1 MERLTHGPRLHA
13 APIVGSFEDAG
24 GRADVALLW
33 QRASWQLAPSFVSFC
48 NFRRTREGGS
58 HERGILP
65 GVLEALRAFDARG
78 RLARAEAS
86 ALRLVAEGLCAAV
99 SVTFLDPEFDGP
111 TRDRLR
117 TPEAARLT
125 ERAVAGAL
133 GAALE
138 RDEELRAE
146 LLGRIARARAGK
158 PKRA

>member
-1 MERLTHGPRLHA
+1 VLAALGP
-13 APIVGSFEDAG
+13 F
-24 GRADVALLW
+24 DV
-33 QRASWQLAPSFVSFC
+33 RS
-48 NFRRTREGGS
+48 R
-58 HERGILP
+58 I
-65 GVLEALRAFDARG
+65 
-78 RLARAEAS
+78 ARAEAS
-86 ALRLVAEGLCAAV
+86 ASRLLAEGLCAAV

-117 TPEAARLT
+117 TPEAKRLA